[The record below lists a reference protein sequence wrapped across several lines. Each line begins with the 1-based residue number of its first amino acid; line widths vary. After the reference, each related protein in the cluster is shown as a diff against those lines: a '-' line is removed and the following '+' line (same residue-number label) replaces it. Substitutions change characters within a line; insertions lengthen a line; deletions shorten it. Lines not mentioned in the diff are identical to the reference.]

1 MFEDIVIEQELNRLV
16 SQLEISDS
24 HILFRGKQ
32 YAILPQHLKIS
43 LINILYAECYALKER
58 CQTGIMQ
65 KQVVMEPI
73 DEAFI
78 VQLSASNRST
88 ESIQEGWQVKSN
100 FSNGYLELTKG
111 LVTKIIA
118 QTSLINSDTAPTI
131 GTIVTIKLPKEDRY
145 RQPTFYYVFSNQNIS
160 DFSKKTRIYWNINS
174 AGASLLIACITQKL
188 NYYNIPFIFKCL
200 SHPDLYFRRDA
211 AVLYIENQALVMV
224 MELLPAIIEV
234 VKDYLEEDVP
244 LFAYKFKKGI
254 GIAEDPDTNESF
266 GMHRMAMV
274 AETIID
280 NIPNKYTAENMVAQI
295 AIHFEKKGINPATP
309 FLNKGSKILF

>member
-1 MFEDIVIEQELNRLV
+1 
-16 SQLEISDS
+16 
-24 HILFRGKQ
+24 
-32 YAILPQHLKIS
+32 
-43 LINILYAECYALKER
+43 
-58 CQTGIMQ
+58 
-65 KQVVMEPI
+65 
-73 DEAFI
+73 
-78 VQLSASNRST
+78 
-88 ESIQEGWQVKSN
+88 
-100 FSNGYLELTKG
+100 
-111 LVTKIIA
+111 
-118 QTSLINSDTAPTI
+118 
-131 GTIVTIKLPKEDRY
+131 
-145 RQPTFYYVFSNQNIS
+145 
-160 DFSKKTRIYWNINS
+160 
-174 AGASLLIACITQKL
+174 
-188 NYYNIPFIFKCL
+188 
-200 SHPDLYFRRDA
+200 
-211 AVLYIENQALVMV
+211 